1 MLVAEKK
8 ITVEEFRQMEFEGED
23 AYYELI
29 NGEIVKKAAPTP
41 LHQRCSFILSLNIG
55 NFVMGKKL
63 GQAFT
68 APVDVYLH
76 EFSHVLPDIVF
87 ISKELAGIIDY
98 KEGIMGV
105 PDLVVEIISPSS
117 IYKDRVLKNNDYEAA
132 GVQEY
137 WIVDPKNQAI
147 EVYENV
153 EKSFKLF
160 SFAAETGTIKSKVL
174 EGLEIDVTSIFP
186 AEK

>member
-41 LHQRCSFILSLNIG
+41 LHQKVSIRLSSQLLQ
-55 NFVMGKKL
+55 FVELKKA
-63 GQAFT
+63 GEVFA

-76 EFSHVLPDIVF
+76 EFSHVLPDILF
-87 ISKELAGIIDY
+87 IAKENAGIIDN
-98 KEGIMGV
+98 KEGILGV
-105 PDLVVEIISPSS
+105 PDLVVEIISPGY

-132 GVQEY
+132 GVREY
-137 WIVDPKNQAI
+137 WLVDPKNQAV